1 MVPSAGCSNGD
12 MRRSTSRPLRSRTS
26 MCLCLRVP
34 LCLRSFRSSS
44 VIDES
49 AAADE
54 SLASLGPRAYRSSRG
69 APGGGTGGRIGCE
82 GGCGG
87 GGAPP
92 DGGTAAE
99 TPPGGGGPGGWD
111 VEAILGIRK
120 PPPPPPDDVAPAGV
134 PAVAPSGGPS
144 TIFPG
149 GMTSSP
155 VSRQR
160 LQRAPGTGLVKCHL
174 VLVKT
179 NRISVCLTHVG
190 SI

>member
-1 MVPSAGCSNGD
+1 MYRGNVATVSINTGFEDFYAGW
-12 MRRSTSRPLRSRTS
+12 
-26 MCLCLRVP
+26 
-34 LCLRSFRSSS
+34 
-44 VIDES
+44 
-49 AAADE
+49 
-54 SLASLGPRAYRSSRG
+54 
-69 APGGGTGGRIGCE
+69 AP
-82 GGCGG
+82 
-87 GGAPP
+87 
-92 DGGTAAE
+92 E

-120 PPPPPPDDVAPAGV
+120 PPPPPPDDVAPAGA
-134 PAVAPSGGPS
+134 PAVASSGGPS

-160 LQRAPGTGLVKCHL
+160 LQRAPGTGLVEQVTSRL

-179 NRISVCLTHVG
+179 NRISVSVCLTHVG